1 MEITHDKT
9 RHMFEFTENGSS
21 AVVEYKPFDGG
32 INILHTF
39 VPKPLQNKGYGAK
52 LVKETLDYARENHLK
67 VIITC
72 PFARAVAKVIKN
84 TKIYFNA
91 IFLLANTCTS
101 ERKTKILQKGVF
113 ATEQFSKNIEIY
125 NSILWNIGKI

>member
-9 RHMFEFTENGSS
+9 RHMFEFTENGNS

-72 PFARAVAKVIKN
+72 PFARCIRGP
-84 TKIYFNA
+84 
-91 IFLLANTCTS
+91 S
-101 ERKTKILQKGVF
+101 
-113 ATEQFSKNIEIY
+113 
-125 NSILWNIGKI
+125 

>member
-1 MEITHDKT
+1 MEITHNKT
-9 RHMFEFTENGSS
+9 RHMFEFTD
-21 AVVEYKPFDGG
+21 PLTGG

-72 PFARAVAKVIKN
+72 PFAR
-84 TKIYFNA
+84 IYMA
-91 IFLLANTCTS
+91 RHKEYEDLL
-101 ERKTKILQKGVF
+101 
-113 ATEQFSKNIEIY
+113 
-125 NSILWNIGKI
+125 

>member
-32 INILHTF
+32 INIVHTF
-39 VPKPLQNKGYGAK
+39 VPKPLQSKGYSSA
-52 LVKETLDYARENHLK
+52 LVKQALDYAREKKLK

-72 PFARAVAKVIKN
+72 PFARAYVARHKE
-84 TKIYFNA
+84 YED
-91 IFLLANTCTS
+91 LL
-101 ERKTKILQKGVF
+101 
-113 ATEQFSKNIEIY
+113 
-125 NSILWNIGKI
+125 

>member
-67 VIITC
+67 VIITFC
-72 PFARAVAKVIKN
+72 PRIRGP
-84 TKIYFNA
+84 
-91 IFLLANTCTS
+91 S
-101 ERKTKILQKGVF
+101 
-113 ATEQFSKNIEIY
+113 
-125 NSILWNIGKI
+125 

>member
-9 RHMFEFTENGSS
+9 RHMFEFTENGNS

-52 LVKETLDYARENHLK
+52 LVKETLKNK
-67 VIITC
+67 NI
-72 PFARAVAKVIKN
+72 AKKECLRQN
-84 TKIYFNA
+84 NFP
-91 IFLLANTCTS
+91 
-101 ERKTKILQKGVF
+101 
-113 ATEQFSKNIEIY
+113 KNIEIY

>member
-9 RHMFEFTENGSS
+9 RHMFEFSKNGNS

-52 LVKETLDYARENHLK
+52 LVKETLNYARENHLK

-72 PFARAVAKVIKN
+72 PFARVYVARHKE
-84 TKIYFNA
+84 YED
-91 IFLLANTCTS
+91 LL
-101 ERKTKILQKGVF
+101 
-113 ATEQFSKNIEIY
+113 
-125 NSILWNIGKI
+125 

>member
-39 VPKPLQNKGYGAK
+39 VPKPLQTDGSGAR
-52 LVKETLDYARENHLK
+52 V
-67 VIITC
+67 V
-72 PFARAVAKVIKN
+72 
-84 TKIYFNA
+84 
-91 IFLLANTCTS
+91 
-101 ERKTKILQKGVF
+101 
-113 ATEQFSKNIEIY
+113 
-125 NSILWNIGKI
+125 

>member
-9 RHMFEFTENGSS
+9 RHMFEFSKNGNS

-52 LVKETLDYARENHLK
+52 LVKETLNYARENHLK

-72 PFARAVAKVIKN
+72 PFARVYVARHTPAHQNEKQKYC
-84 TKIYFNA
+84 K
-91 IFLLANTCTS
+91 
-101 ERKTKILQKGVF
+101 KGVF
-113 ATEQFSKNIEIY
+113 ATEQFSKKYRN
-125 NSILWNIGKI
+125 L

>member
-52 LVKETLDYARENHLK
+52 LVKETLDYARENQGYHHLSF
-67 VIITC
+67 C
-72 PFARAVAKVIKN
+72 PRIRGP
-84 TKIYFNA
+84 
-91 IFLLANTCTS
+91 S
-101 ERKTKILQKGVF
+101 
-113 ATEQFSKNIEIY
+113 
-125 NSILWNIGKI
+125 

>member
-1 MEITHDKT
+1 MSRPISFSQQIIFNKKFETTPALLSYIQEIYKLKNTQNMEITHDKT

-72 PFARAVAKVIKN
+72 PFARVYVARHKE
-84 TKIYFNA
+84 YED
-91 IFLLANTCTS
+91 LL
-101 ERKTKILQKGVF
+101 
-113 ATEQFSKNIEIY
+113 
-125 NSILWNIGKI
+125 

>member
-39 VPKPLQNKGYGAK
+39 VPKPLQ
-52 LVKETLDYARENHLK
+52 RENHLK

-72 PFARAVAKVIKN
+72 PFARIYVARHKE
-84 TKIYFNA
+84 YED
-91 IFLLANTCTS
+91 LL
-101 ERKTKILQKGVF
+101 
-113 ATEQFSKNIEIY
+113 
-125 NSILWNIGKI
+125 